1 MTDNKKIRKTGRPYA
16 SDKLVK
22 SEVNFKLLG
31 KLKAW

>member
-1 MTDNKKIRKTGRPYA
+1 MTDNKNFRKTGRPYA

-22 SEVNFKLLG
+22 TDVNFKLLG